1 MLTES
6 LALSVP
12 YQTRRACRA
21 HDSAGLHEKTAVL
34 NTRATSEQRIERI
47 AGMITL
53 YQAGR
58 WSNTSDAMNVM

>member
-1 MLTES
+1 MLAES

-53 YQAGR
+53 
-58 WSNTSDAMNVM
+58 